1 MICVLK
7 IWTENLNSILT
18 IKKLS
23 LRNKINQEITF
34 KEITF
39 NQIEIK
45 TLNIRIYHGIMD
57 WTISKYLSPF

>member
-45 TLNIRIYHGIMD
+45 TLNIRIYQGIRN
-57 WTISKYLSPF
+57 